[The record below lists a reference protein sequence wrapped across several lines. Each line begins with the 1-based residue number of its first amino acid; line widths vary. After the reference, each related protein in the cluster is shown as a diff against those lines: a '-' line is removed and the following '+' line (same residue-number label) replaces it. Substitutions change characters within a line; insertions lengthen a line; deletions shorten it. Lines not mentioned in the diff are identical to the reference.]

1 MKISVVIPC
10 RNERRHIEPLM
21 ASIMAQQLDPGDELE
36 ILIAD
41 GMSNDGTRELLNKLM
56 RQRPGEIVLI
66 DNPERIVST
75 GLNAAIRAASGE
87 VIVRMDVHTVYAED
101 YIRECVR
108 VLRETNADSV
118 GGPWVARSQDGPVA
132 EAIAAA
138 FQSPFCCGGGKAHK
152 AEYEGEIDTVYLG
165 CWRRD
170 AFERAG
176 LFDPQLVR
184 NQDDEFHFRLRR
196 RGGRVWQSPRIRS
209 WYTPRSSLRAVFRQY
224 LQYGYWKVA
233 VMRKHRGLAA
243 WRQAMPALFVASLAI
258 LAVAIAIAWA
268 LGAGPIANAVA
279 WLLAGEIAVYAAA
292 CIVAAAMLSRSV
304 RMGARLLTPVVIAIY
319 HIAYGLGFLAGL
331 ATQLRAR
338 KGQVAQSRLFTALS
352 R

>member
-21 ASIMAQQLDPGDELE
+21 SSILGQQLDSGDELE
-36 ILIAD
+36 ILVAD
-41 GMSNDGTRELLNKLM
+41 GMSDDGTRELLTRLM
-56 RQRPGEIVLI
+56 ETQPVSLI

-75 GLNAAIRAASGE
+75 GLNAAIQASTGE
-87 VIVRMDVHTVYAED
+87 IIVRMDVHTIYAPD

-108 VLRETNADSV
+108 ALRETGADSV
-118 GGPWVARSQDGPVA
+118 GGPWVAKPNAGPVS

-138 FQSPFCCGGGKAHK
+138 FHSPFCCGGGKAHN

-170 AFERAG
+170 AFSRAG
-176 LFDPQLVR
+176 MFDPELVR

-196 RGGRVWQSPRIRS
+196 QGGKVWQSPRIRS
-209 WYTPRSSLRAVFRQY
+209 WYTPRSSLRALFRQY
-224 LQYGYWKVA
+224 MQYGYWKVA

-243 WRQAMPALFVASLAI
+243 WRQAMPALFVTSLIAGV
-258 LAVAIAIAWA
+258 LAVAISAM
-268 LGAGPIANAVA
+268 LGVSFVA
-279 WLLAGEIAVYAAA
+279 KLLAISLFSVLAVYAAA
-292 CIVAAAMLSRSV
+292 CITAAAFLPASV
-304 RMGARLLTPVVIAIY
+304 SLPVRFLVPMVIAIY
-319 HIAYGLGFLAGL
+319 HGAYGWGFVAGIL
-331 ATQLRAR
+331 TLFRGPQKPAQ
-338 KGQVAQSRLFTALS
+338 QSRFFTALS